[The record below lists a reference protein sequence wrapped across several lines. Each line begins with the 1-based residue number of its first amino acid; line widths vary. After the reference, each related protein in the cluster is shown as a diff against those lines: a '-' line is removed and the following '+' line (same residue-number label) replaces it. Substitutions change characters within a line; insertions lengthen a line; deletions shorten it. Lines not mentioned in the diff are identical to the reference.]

1 MRICIPNLL
10 DREFDRAKQVR
21 YLCKVFLHYN
31 LRPCN
36 LNFNE
41 ECYVTYSQ
49 KLHHQGFVSK
59 PRLGVYTAER
69 PVLSLL
75 ASCKTHHLSRF
86 VVVYLI

>member
-10 DREFDRAKQVR
+10 DSEFDKAKN
-21 YLCKVFLHYN
+21 YN
-31 LRPCN
+31 LCPCN

-41 ECYVTYSQ
+41 ECYVTHSQ

-69 PVLSLL
+69 PVLSRL

-86 VVVYLI
+86 VAVYLI